1 MQLQPAHQHKSRLS
15 LDERDTWATFLKQGV
30 PLGTCTG
37 ECPEQLLA
45 VHYDLENSRLSLLT
59 ENAERENQISQ
70 YYELPG
76 QGSRGLIMRNQLNL
90 SGGQEEDLGG
100 RFALQASSSLGHWT
114 QGLNL
119 QLSRQ
124 GGPDDSTLYHAVYE
138 AFTQREL
145 EGSFLRLGY
154 FTPTAE
160 GLTRQIRTFGANPDT
175 ALGVMFGSSDSL
187 AITQPKPSIYPVYV
201 TANRQATVEIYR
213 NGLLINTQMVN
224 AGLQSLDTRPL
235 PGGIYEVQV
244 RLIEDG
250 QITST
255 TPELIYKPNNWR
267 NHDQRWRYNVF
278 AGRELTV
285 NDEVYQSEAKT
296 NQHNRGIAWLLQS
309 YGYMYADPMEV
320 CAVYTRQ
327 CSVAITCHDLVT
339 MGATLA
345 NGGVNPISGKR
356 AVRANNVAPILS
368 EMTLNGLYDTTGD
381 WYYKVGLPGKSGVG
395 GGILAVVPGVCAI
408 AAFAPPLDGAGN
420 SVRGQLAAEYL
431 SRTLN
436 LSLLHEFA

>member
-1 MQLQPAHQHKSRLS
+1 MKQRPTTVDSTVKQALDQSLQRFASNQHGKNASYIPYLASVPSHLFGISIMFCDGTHAEVGDTDYAFAIESISKVFTLAHV
-15 LDERDTWATFLKQGV
+15 LDEVGPQALRSKIGCD
-30 PLGTCTG
+30 PTG
-37 ECPEQLLA
+37 EPFNSVIA
-45 VHYDLENSRLSLLT
+45 LELHKGR
-59 ENAERENQISQ
+59 
-70 YYELPG
+70 P
-76 QGSRGLIMRNQLNL
+76 LNP
-90 SGGQEEDLGG
+90 
-100 RFALQASSSLGHWT
+100 F
-114 QGLNL
+114 
-119 QLSRQ
+119 
-124 GGPDDSTLYHAVYE
+124 
-138 AFTQREL
+138 
-145 EGSFLRLGY
+145 
-154 FTPTAE
+154 
-160 GLTRQIRTFGANPDT
+160 
-175 ALGVMFGSSDSL
+175 
-187 AITQPKPSIYPVYV
+187 
-201 TANRQATVEIYR
+201 
-213 NGLLINTQMVN
+213 VN
-224 AGLQSLDTRPL
+224 AGAMATVSLLEADTAQARW
-235 PGGIYEVQV
+235 
-244 RLIEDG
+244 D
-250 QITST
+250 QIQAT
-255 TPELIYKPNNWR
+255 
-267 NHDQRWRYNVF
+267 YNLF

-368 EMTLNGLYDTTGD
+368 EMTLNGLYDTIGD